1 VRIRLLVSAV
11 VLAGLVSG
19 ASAQGTVD
27 SRALVGY
34 WTGRWKSSSGS
45 SDNLYLDVKTADGD
59 SVQGTVMIV
68 VTTPSVNYYN
78 RDVPFSGFYDGNEL
92 RIWLPPAVGLALRP
106 EGDRLLGSIQG
117 PQTHGAVELE
127 RSR

>member
-1 VRIRLLVSAV
+1 MRTRLLAAV
-11 VLAGLVSG
+11 VVAGVVSS

-27 SRALVGY
+27 AKQLVGY

-45 SDNLYLDVKTADGD
+45 SDNLYLDVKTADGE
-59 SVQGTVMIV
+59 SVQGTIMIA

-78 RDVPFSGFYDGNEL
+78 RDVPFSGTYDGGEL

-106 EGDRLLGSIQG
+106 QGDRLLGSIQG
-117 PQTHGAVELE
+117 PQTLGAVELE
-127 RSR
+127 RAR